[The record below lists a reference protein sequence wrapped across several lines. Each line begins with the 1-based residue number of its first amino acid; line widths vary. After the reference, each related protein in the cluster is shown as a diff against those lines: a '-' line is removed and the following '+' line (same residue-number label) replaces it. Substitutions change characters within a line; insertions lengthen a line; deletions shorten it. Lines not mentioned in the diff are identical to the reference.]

1 MSMCG
6 YLEPICREWSLVKD
20 TREQFTRLNLFLAN
34 GLKESHQKQG
44 ECLKEGTF
52 VNIQTMGELGE
63 RLKNSR
69 EGDAFKV
76 LFFLNS
82 LTASIKVS
90 VEMNNHV

>member
-20 TREQFTRLNLFLAN
+20 TREQFSKLNLFLAN

-52 VNIQTMGELGE
+52 INIQTMRELGE
-63 RLKNSR
+63 RLQNSR
-69 EGDAFKV
+69 EGDVFKI
-76 LFFLNS
+76 LFYLNS
-82 LTASIKVS
+82 LTTSIKVII
-90 VEMNNHV
+90 VI